1 MEQEKPKIG
10 IIGFGRMGQMI
21 ARQAETKNFEIS
33 CVFDLKNVGMKIGNF
48 IGNKNET
55 AVSNI
60 ADLDKILKQTKP
72 DVVIDFSNADA
83 CVENLKIVAKN
94 KINAVIGTT
103 GFSEGQKDEL
113 KELIKENNIGAVISP
128 NMSIGVNIFWKLIE
142 DAGNLLTDYDAEIIE
157 SHHITKKDKPSGTAL
172 KIKEILEK
180 IYEKEIPSH
189 SVRIGGIVGE
199 HTVMFGNTGEII
211 EIKHTAISRDTFAMG
226 ALSAAQFIKG
236 KKGIFSMKDVIG
248 L

>member
-1 MEQEKPKIG
+1 MEKTKIG

-48 IGNKNET
+48 IGNENKLLI
-55 AVSNI
+55 SNI

-180 IYEKEIPSH
+180 IYEKEIPTH

-199 HTVMFGNTGEII
+199 HTVMFGNAGEII

-226 ALSAAQFIKG
+226 ALRAAQFIKG